1 MSQVGDIGTTIK
13 ATIVDQDGNA
23 LDVSGA
29 STLQLIF
36 LKPNGVQESQTATM
50 TNDGTDGIIE
60 YVTIADDLDVPGV
73 WKSQGYVVDA
83 GKEHKSSVD
92 TFHVKPNL

>member
-13 ATIVDQDGNA
+13 ATITDQDGAA

-29 STLQLIF
+29 STLQLLF
-36 LKPNGVQESQTATM
+36 LKPNGVLVTQTATM
-50 TNDGTDGIIE
+50 TGDGTDGVIQ
-60 YVTIADDLDVPGV
+60 YVTVSGDLDVPGI
-73 WKSQGYVVDA
+73 WKSQGYIVDA

-92 TFHVKPNL
+92 SFHVKPNI

>member
-13 ATIVDQDGNA
+13 ATIVDQDGAA

-29 STLQLIF
+29 STLQLLF
-36 LKPNGVQESQTATM
+36 LKPNGVLETKTATL
-50 TNDGTDGIIE
+50 TGDGTDGVIE

-73 WKSQGYVVDA
+73 WKSQGYIVDA
-83 GKEHKSSVD
+83 GKQHKSSVD
-92 TFHVKPNL
+92 VFHVKPNI

>member
-13 ATIVDQDGNA
+13 ATIVDQDGTA
-23 LDVSGA
+23 LDVSA
-29 STLQLIF
+29 ATTLQLLF
-36 LKPNGVQESQTATM
+36 LKPNGVLETKTATL
-50 TNDGTDGIIE
+50 TGDGTDGIIQ

-73 WKSQGYVVDA
+73 WKSQGYIVDA
-83 GKEHKSSVD
+83 GKQHKSSVD

>member
-1 MSQVGDIGTTIK
+1 MSQVGDIGTTMK
-13 ATIVDQDGNA
+13 ATITDQDGAA

-36 LKPNGVQESQTATM
+36 LKPNGVQVIQTATL
-50 TNDGTDGIIE
+50 TSGGTDGIIQ
-60 YVTIADDLDVPGV
+60 YVTVADDLDVPGV
-73 WKSQGYVVDA
+73 WKSQGFVIDA

-92 TFHVKPNL
+92 VFHVKPNL

>member
-1 MSQVGDIGTTIK
+1 MSQVNDIGTTIK
-13 ATIVDQDGNA
+13 AAIVDQDGNA

-36 LKPNGVQESQTATM
+36 LKPNGVQETKTATM
-50 TNDGTDGIIE
+50 TSGGADGIIQ
-60 YVTIADDLDVPGV
+60 YVTVSGDLDVPGI
-73 WKSQGYVVDA
+73 WKSQGFIIDA

-92 TFHVKPNL
+92 VFHVKPNI